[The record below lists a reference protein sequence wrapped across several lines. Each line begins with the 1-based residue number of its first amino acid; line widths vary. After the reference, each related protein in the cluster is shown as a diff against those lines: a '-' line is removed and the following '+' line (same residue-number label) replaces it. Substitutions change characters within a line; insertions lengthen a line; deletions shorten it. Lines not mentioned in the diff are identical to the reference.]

1 LRFTHHIT
9 RISLAV
15 QIEKGGVRYYQTPQG
30 NLYPSITTVLSK
42 TSDMSALDDWRER
55 VGNEIADK
63 IMSESKTLGT
73 ITHQLCED
81 YLNNRPSEGDLPN
94 IAKTHFENLKPFLH
108 KMGNIHGTELALYS
122 DDFQI
127 AGTCDCIAEYNGI
140 LSIIDFKTSRGK
152 LMEYYDKVQKYFVQ
166 ATAYSLM
173 WKERTGTE
181 IDRIV
186 IIGSEESGDV
196 SEFIKSPGDF
206 IELLFDKLEKFRQLE
221 SS

>member
-1 LRFTHHIT
+1 MRFTHHST
-9 RISLAV
+9 RIPLAV
-15 QIEKGGVRYYQTPQG
+15 QVEKDGVRYYQTPEG

-63 IMSESKTLGT
+63 IMNDSKTHGT

-81 YLNNRPSEGDLPN
+81 YLNNRPTEGDLPD

-108 KMGNIHGTELALYS
+108 KMDNIHGTELPLYS
-122 DDFQI
+122 DNFQI
-127 AGTCDCIAEYNGI
+127 AGTCDCIAEYEGV

-152 LMEYYDKVQKYFVQ
+152 FMEYYDKVQKYFVQ

-173 WKERTGTE
+173 WKERTGIG

-196 SEFIKSPGDF
+196 VEFVKSPGDF
-206 IELLFDKLEKFRQLE
+206 TESLFDMLVKFRQLE